1 MPEWALP
8 YNCYEI
14 GHTWNPNCDE
24 AALDVCKFYYTLC
37 SYLPVFV
44 SSLLA
49 ILIEKRSRRGALAV
63 YCANIASET
72 VYRMLINRHIVKPI
86 ARGEVLI
93 FTYGYGR
100 DPVCVGLKV
109 MLGREKH
116 PKCNHR
122 QRSCVSNS
130 LRYFMGNFAIGWT
143 AQVLMNTLMRPKRL
157 IRSPKTVII
166 SSLTDSNNV
175 YFGLFLGSFSAVF
188 KSVNC
193 LLRRFTNTSQDWH
206 SLVAALCAGPTMYLS
221 SNTMNTTIAL
231 YLLWKSIEMLYL
243 MAVRKGWLGYKDQTI
258 MLLYAMS
265 TAQLAYVT
273 IMEPRAMRPSYLK
286 FIDKITGH
294 KMSSFNRTV
303 LDVFGTG
310 SSLGYEHN
318 VFPNLCPNHTT
329 RQFKE
334 NVINWIIS

>member
-1 MPEWALP
+1 MPSVWSKVLMPEWALP

-14 GHTWNPNCDE
+14 G
-24 AALDVCKFYYTLC
+24 KFYYTLC
-37 SYLPVFV
+37 SYLPVFI

-109 MLGREKH
+109 MLGRE
-116 PKCNHR
+116 N
-122 QRSCVSNS
+122 
-130 LRYFMGNFAIGWT
+130 YFMVNFAIGWT

-157 IRSPKTVII
+157 ITSPKTVII
-166 SSLTDSNNV
+166 SGLTDSNNV

-206 SLVAALCAGPTMYLS
+206 SLVAALCA
-221 SNTMNTTIAL
+221 
-231 YLLWKSIEMLYL
+231 
-243 MAVRKGWLGYKDQTI
+243 GYKDQTI